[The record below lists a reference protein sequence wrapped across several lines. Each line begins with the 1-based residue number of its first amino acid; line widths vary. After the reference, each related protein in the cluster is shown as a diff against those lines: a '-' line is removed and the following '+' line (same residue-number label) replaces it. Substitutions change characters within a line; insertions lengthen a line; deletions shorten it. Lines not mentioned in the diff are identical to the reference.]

1 MRWTCVRSSQLG
13 GPRPRRARYVSAGR
27 PAREIFTTSVCLSV
41 TLCVMI
47 SGIVAQTSDCLFR
60 ATMGNQAVLR

>member
-1 MRWTCVRSSQLG
+1 MDVRAVIPIRRAPPA
-13 GPRPRRARYVSAGR
+13 PRPLRQRR
-27 PAREIFTTSVCLSV
+27 PAGKGDLYDVCLSV

-47 SGIVAQTSDCLFR
+47 SGIVARTSDCLFR